1 MSKVYESETHKKLIK
16 FRDLDGGGDKRSQ
29 EIIYRSGYIIHFIE
43 VKARAG
49 IKTNK
54 RRTTDLFQVKK
65 SGFLFS
71 R

>member
-1 MSKVYESETHKKLIK
+1 M
-16 FRDLDGGGDKRSQ
+16 GGGNKRSQ

-43 VKARAG
+43 VKAKTG

-54 RRTTDLFQVKK
+54 RRTTYLFQDKK

>member
-1 MSKVYESETHKKLIK
+1 M
-16 FRDLDGGGDKRSQ
+16 GGGNKRSQ

-43 VKARAG
+43 VKARTG

-54 RRTTDLFQVKK
+54 RRTTDLFQDKK